1 MGLDMYAYKVEK
13 GLIPEG
19 VEVDFYLPENEEYVE
34 EDWYWRKNNYLHG
47 WMDELYRAKGGKDP
61 DFNGNT
67 VKLTEED
74 LKNLRTAI
82 KNKTLTRTFGFF
94 FGSDYNYYGEEY
106 GSDRDLKFVEEALE
120 AINDGMDVYYDSS
133 W

>member
-1 MGLDMYAYKVEK
+1 MGLDMFAYKVEK

-19 VEVDFYLPENEEYVE
+19 AEVDFDSPFGDKYTQ

-47 WMDELYRAKGGKDP
+47 WMNELYRAKGGKDP
-61 DFNGNT
+61 AFNGNN

-74 LKNLRTAI
+74 LKNLEAAI
-82 KNKTLTRTFGFF
+82 KDKTLTETSGFF
-94 FGSDYNYYGEEY
+94 FGGDYGYYGEEY
-106 GSDRDLKFVEEALE
+106 GDAQDLKFVEEALE
-120 AINDGMDVYYDSS
+120 AVNDGMDVYYTSS

>member
-19 VEVDFYLPENEEYVE
+19 VEVDFEDSRVG

-47 WMDELYRAKGGKDP
+47 WMDELYREKGGKDP
-61 DFNGNT
+61 DFNGNNI
-67 VKLTEED
+67 KLTEED
-74 LKNLRTAI
+74 FKSLRDAI
-82 KNKTLTRTFGFF
+82 NNKTLTRTFGFF
-94 FGSDYNYYGEEY
+94 FGGDYNYYDVEY
-106 GSDRDLKFVEEALE
+106 GSKKDLKFVEEALE
-120 AINDGMDVYYDSS
+120 AIKDGMDVYYTSS

>member
-1 MGLDMYAYKVEK
+1 MGLDMFAYKVEK

-19 VEVDFYLPENEEYVE
+19 VEVDFYLPENEEYVK

-47 WMDELYRAKGGKDP
+47 WMNELYRAKGGKDP
-61 DFNGNT
+61 AFNGNN

-74 LKNLRTAI
+74 LKNLEAAI
-82 KNKTLTRTFGFF
+82 KNEALSQTSGFF
-94 FGSDYNYYGEEY
+94 FGGDYNYYEGEY
-106 GSDRDLKFVEEALE
+106 GSNKDLKFVKEALE
-120 AINDGMDVYYDSS
+120 AINDGMDVYYTSS

>member
-19 VEVDFYLPENEEYVE
+19 VEVDFYDLRCDQYVN

-47 WMDELYRAKGGKDP
+47 WMESLYRAKGGKDP
-61 DFNGNT
+61 DFNGNNL
-67 VKLTEED
+67 KITEED
-74 LKNLRTAI
+74 LKNLKASI
-82 KNKTLTRTFGFF
+82 KDKTLTQTSGFF
-94 FGSDYNYYGEEY
+94 FGGDYDYYDNEY
-106 GSDRDLKFVEEALE
+106 GDGRDLKFVKEALD
-120 AINDGMDVYYDSS
+120 AINDGMDVYYTSS

>member
-1 MGLDMYAYKVEK
+1 MGLDMYAYKVGK

-19 VEVDFYLPENEEYVE
+19 VEVDFYLPEKEEYVE
-34 EDWYWRKNNYLHG
+34 EGWYWRKNNYLHG

-94 FGSDYNYYGEEY
+94 FGRDYNYYGEEY

-120 AINDGMDVYYDSS
+120 AIKDGMDVYYNSS

>member
-1 MGLDMYAYKVEK
+1 MGLDMFAYKVEK

-19 VEVDFYLPENEEYVE
+19 VEVDFYLPENEEH
-34 EDWYWRKNNYLHG
+34 WYWRKNNYLHG

-61 DFNGNT
+61 DFNGNN

-74 LKNLRTAI
+74 LKNLEASI
-82 KNKTLTRTFGFF
+82 KNKTLSQTSGFF
-94 FGSDYNYYGEEY
+94 FGGDYSYYDVEY
-106 GSDRDLKFVEEALE
+106 GSNKDLKFVKEALD
-120 AINDGMDVYYDSS
+120 AIKHGMDVYYTSG